1 MGMDYED
8 RDRLKREIMEALK
21 AEQWEEALP
30 KLEMW
35 CEHFP
40 DQSRSWLNRGYC
52 LVRLERYA
60 EAVSALDRCL
70 DLDPS
75 STTAQG
81 WRKKALQ
88 ALDAAH
94 SVAKAP
100 AATVAAQTPSQP
112 LGDATRFVPDETA
125 APPSF
130 ATISAPDQ
138 GRGWL
143 VGTVVD
149 GRYEVRQ
156 VARGGMAVVSIAFDR
171 ELQRMVAVKTPLPSV
186 LATEDGRARFQ
197 REAESWI
204 ALGVHPNICSAYYLQ
219 EIGGMPRLFIEYVDG
234 GDLSDWLRQD
244 ERPSLEQRFDIAI
257 QIASGLDYTHNFLW
271 TNDDGVEHTGVVHR
285 DIKPANV
292 LLTKEGIARVT
303 DFGLVRAEVGD
314 EVAREEDV
322 RQQVEPKMP
331 HSGRSEDASMASGSW
346 QTVTVDGG
354 LVGTPPYMAP
364 ELWRQSLRG
373 TIATDMYAY
382 GCMLYEIFCG
392 RRPFMMPTD
401 GVSRTRE
408 AQLSGWMRLHLR
420 EEPPD
425 PLQFEPGLEQRLA
438 ALMRACVAKDPRGRP
453 QSFSLLRGWMVE
465 MYRDATGR
473 PYPRPEPQRTQLLA
487 DSLNN
492 RGVSFITL
500 GLEERAAG
508 SFRDALDA
516 DPRHLEANFNS
527 SLLEWRRDGLTDA
540 ELERRLG
547 EAERTLGDPSRSSLL
562 RARLRLLLDDPEG
575 AVKALGPS
583 GGTAAEAHASR
594 RERGLA
600 VLSLARSGGGRAD
613 DLERARELLSAAMET
628 SPSDVAIVVGL
639 AEIYARLG
647 NKEVTKEAM
656 TRARALDPE
665 IGDGLP
671 EAVANHLPGHW
682 LTRSMSHHAPV
693 QGFLALPNGWLVVRS
708 VAGDASVWEA
718 SGDRPVHR
726 IDLGGPARQGRSM
739 TVIDDVLVVCLENS
753 PLTLFDLANG
763 QRLRNLRTH
772 PGVATCVAAAP
783 DRRAVASGGSDRN
796 LRLWDLESG
805 ECVRTFQGHEAFVS
819 SVAWD
824 PSGSRVVSASAD
836 GTLRVWDLDQ
846 ERCVQILEGHRGP
859 IRDVAIAG
867 DGRVALSAGQ
877 DGSVGVWDL
886 VEGSH
891 IRFMRGHSGA
901 VTTVALGGDV
911 VAAGGD
917 DCSLRLWNL
926 SSGETLR
933 IMRLANPVQAV
944 ALTDVGRR
952 LTAAHGSSVSQILL
966 PSRSASRLPLV
977 LADTA
982 ASGELAGREQTFR
995 QQLDLAREHI
1005 DAGAMEEAIEPLRAA
1020 RAVTGY
1026 ELHQEALELWNT
1038 VLAYFPKHAPRSVV
1052 ELRRV
1057 GGGTV
1062 VNACRLTADGA
1073 SCLAG
1078 GSDGSLRIFE
1088 TATGVEQRILAGHGN
1103 GVTSVAVSDSGLWLA
1118 SAGRDGWVR
1127 VWDTGDGIGRHEFEG
1142 HEGIVQAVVFE
1153 PDSNA
1158 VISAGDDGSAR
1169 LWPLEE
1175 GSLPELLGRSDDAM
1189 TALAVSRDG
1198 RFVVGGG
1205 WDSQVTVWSLPRR
1218 EELRRMAGHEGAIN
1232 ALAVSPDCR
1241 IIASAGED
1249 GSIRL
1254 WDISGGRC
1262 WRILTGHEGGVHA
1275 VAFTPDARFLLSAGK
1290 DATLRLWDIRT
1301 GTAERVIE
1309 GHAGPIFDVALS
1321 HDGGAAL
1328 TAGSDATLRLWFLD
1342 WEPEPPER
1350 GRWDDRARPFLEV
1363 FLRRR
1368 EGETVGEGAP
1378 TWSDEDLEG
1387 LVKDLGRRGFGWLSS
1402 EMVERE
1408 LEGMARNRV
1417 EQRSEEQKR
1426 TRELARQRQRQVRV
1440 APAKEIVGRLT
1451 KNIGLKLAGVAAAVI
1466 VVLLGIVSLRAP
1478 DSGEATFN
1486 HKLHSEVSILV
1497 RERTMRLKRGMVLSY
1512 QNRPTM
1518 GITNCA
1524 DGIFGDFLSFVLHAE
1539 RRFDPPLDPGVPAED
1554 IAFRDMYAGYVNCV
1568 GMLGDQSVVDDLL
1581 QRSKSGLHP
1590 YRLEDLLSV
1599 MVRVAGGEDPQV
1611 IDALDD
1617 RSETTRHF
1625 AALAIIHG
1633 GNRDGIQTLV
1643 EGLDSDDRRLVE
1655 GTSYVLVELIALGAL
1670 DEAAAFE
1677 AVRRLSRN
1685 IDPKVRQNAVRAL
1698 VHFERRG
1705 AAREVLDEA
1714 LEDSDPEVREIAE
1727 RTLNT
1732 IRSAKM
1738 YELFG

>member
-8 RDRLKREIMEALK
+8 RDRLKREIVEALK
-21 AEQWEEALP
+21 AERWEEALP

-35 CEHFP
+35 CQHFP
-40 DQSRSWLNRGYC
+40 DHPRSWLNRGYC

-60 EAVSALDRCL
+60 EAVSVLDHCL
-70 DLDPS
+70 ELDPS

-81 WRKKALQ
+81 WRTKALQ

-94 SVAKAP
+94 SVAEAR
-100 AATVAAQTPSQP
+100 AATVAAETPSQP

-130 ATISAPDQ
+130 ATLSAPDQ

-149 GRYEVRQ
+149 GRYEVRE

-219 EIGGMPRLFIEYVDG
+219 EIGGMPRLFVEYVDG
-234 GDLSDWLRQD
+234 GDLSDWLRQ
-244 ERPSLEQRFDIAI
+244 EKRPSLEQRFDVAI

-271 TNDDGVEHTGVVHR
+271 TDDEGIEHTGVVHR

-314 EVAREEDV
+314 EVAREGDV
-322 RQQVEPKMP
+322 RHQVEPNLP
-331 HSGRSEDASMASGSW
+331 HTGRREDTSMASGSW
-346 QTVTVDGG
+346 QTVTIDGG

-364 ELWRQSLRG
+364 ELWKQSLRG

-401 GVSRTRE
+401 GESRTRE

-420 EEPPD
+420 EDPPD
-425 PLQFEPGLEQRLA
+425 PLLFEPGLEKRLA
-438 ALMRACVAKDPRGRP
+438 ALMRACVAKDPKGRP
-453 QSFSLLRGWMVE
+453 HSFSLLRGWMVE

-473 PYPRPEPQRTQLLA
+473 SYPRPEPQRTQLLA

-516 DPRHLEANFNS
+516 DPRHLEATFNS
-527 SLLEWRRDGLTDA
+527 GLFEWRRDGLTDA

-547 EAERTLGDPSRSSLL
+547 EAGRTLGDSPRSGLL

-575 AVKALGPS
+575 AVKALDP
-583 GGTAAEAHASR
+583 GGTGVEESHASR

-600 VLSLARSGGGRAD
+600 VLALARSGGGRAD
-613 DLERARELLSAAMET
+613 DLDRAREFLSAAMEA
-628 SPSDVAIVVGL
+628 SPSDVAAVVGL

-656 TRARALDPE
+656 TRARALDPD
-665 IGDGLP
+665 ISDSLP
-671 EAVANHLPGHW
+671 EAAAKHLPGHW
-682 LTRSMSHHAPV
+682 ITRSMSHQAPV

-783 DRRAVASGGSDRN
+783 DGRTVASGGSDRS
-796 LRLWDLESG
+796 LRQWDLESG
-805 ECVRTFQGHEAFVS
+805 ECMRTFQGHEAFIS

-846 ERCVQILEGHRGP
+846 ERCVLLLEGHRGP
-859 IRDVAIAG
+859 IRDLTIAG
-867 DGRVALSAGQ
+867 DGRFALSAGQ

-891 IRFMRGHSGA
+891 VRFLRGHSGA
-901 VTTVALGGDV
+901 VTTVTLDGEIV
-911 VAAGGD
+911 VAGGD
-917 DCSLRLWNL
+917 DATMRLWNL
-926 SSGETLR
+926 NSGETLR
-933 IMRLANPVQAV
+933 VMRLANPVQAV
-944 ALTDVGRR
+944 AITDNGRR

-966 PSRSASRLPLV
+966 PSRAMSKLPLV

-982 ASGELAGREQTFR
+982 ASSELAGREATFR
-995 QQLDLAREHI
+995 EQLHIARGHI
-1005 DAGAMEEAIEPLRAA
+1005 EAGRMEEAIEPLRTA
-1020 RAVTGY
+1020 RAVKGY
-1026 ELHQEALELWNT
+1026 ELHQQALELWNT
-1038 VLAYFPKHAPRSVV
+1038 VLAFFPKHSSRSVV

-1062 VNACRLTADGA
+1062 VNACRLTTDGS

-1078 GSDGSLRIFE
+1078 GSDGSLRLFE
-1088 TATGVEQRILAGHGN
+1088 TATGVEQRVLAGHGS
-1103 GVTSVAVSDSGLWLA
+1103 GITSVAVSDNGLWLA

-1127 VWDTGDGIGRHEFEG
+1127 VWDTGDGIARHEFEG
-1142 HEGIVQAVVFE
+1142 HEGVVQAVVFE
-1153 PDSNA
+1153 PEGNA
-1158 VISAGDDGSAR
+1158 VISAGDDGSLR

-1175 GSLPELLGRSDDAM
+1175 GSLPELLGRSEDAM

-1232 ALAVSPDCR
+1232 GVAISPDCR

-1249 GSIRL
+1249 GAIRL
-1254 WDISGGRC
+1254 WELGGGRC
-1262 WRILTGHEGGVHA
+1262 WRVLTGHDGGIHA
-1275 VAFTPDARFLLSAGK
+1275 VTFTPDARFLVSAGK

-1301 GTAERVIE
+1301 GTAERVVE

-1350 GRWDDRARPFLEV
+1350 GRWDDRARPFLDV

-1368 EGETVGEGAP
+1368 ETETTGEGPP
-1378 TWSDEDLEG
+1378 TWSDDDLEG
-1387 LVKDLGRRGFGWLSS
+1387 LVEDLGHRGFGWLNP
-1402 EMVERE
+1402 EMVERQ
-1408 LEGMARNRV
+1408 LEGMARNRI

-1426 TRELARQRQRQVRV
+1426 TRELARKRQRQVRV
-1440 APAKEIVGRLT
+1440 APAKEIVERLT
-1451 KNIGLKLAGVAAAVI
+1451 KNIGLKLAGLAAAVI
-1466 VVLLGIVSLRAP
+1466 LVMLGIWSLQTP
-1478 DSGEATFN
+1478 DSGEVTFN
-1486 HKLHSEVSILV
+1486 QKLHSEVSLLV
-1497 RERTMRLKRGMVLSY
+1497 RERKMRLERGMVLSF

-1518 GITNCA
+1518 GAINCA
-1524 DGIFGDFLSFVLHAE
+1524 DGVFSDFLSFVLYAE
-1539 RRFDPPLDPGVPAED
+1539 REVDPPLDPGEPAED
-1554 IAFRDMYAGYVNCV
+1554 IAFRDRYAGSVNCV
-1568 GMLGDQSVVDDLL
+1568 GTLGDRSVVDDVL
-1581 QRSKSGLHP
+1581 QRTKSDLHP
-1590 YRLEDLLSV
+1590 YRLEDLLSI
-1599 MVRVAGGEDPQV
+1599 MVRVGGGLDPR
-1611 IDALDD
+1611 IIEALND

-1625 AALAIIHG
+1625 AALSLVHG
-1633 GNRDGIQTLV
+1633 GDSGGIRTLV
-1643 EGLDSDDRRLVE
+1643 EGLDGDDRRLVE
-1655 GTSYVLVELIALGAL
+1655 ASSYVLTELIALGAI
-1670 DEAAAFE
+1670 DQASAFE
-1677 AVRRLSRN
+1677 TVRKLSRN
-1685 IDPKVRQNAVRAL
+1685 IDPKVRRNSVRAL

-1714 LEDSDPEVREIAE
+1714 LEDTDPEVREVAE
-1727 RTLNT
+1727 RTRDI

-1738 YELFG
+1738 HELFG

>member
-1 MGMDYED
+1 
-8 RDRLKREIMEALK
+8 
-21 AEQWEEALP
+21 
-30 KLEMW
+30 
-35 CEHFP
+35 
-40 DQSRSWLNRGYC
+40 
-52 LVRLERYA
+52 
-60 EAVSALDRCL
+60 
-70 DLDPS
+70 
-75 STTAQG
+75 
-81 WRKKALQ
+81 
-88 ALDAAH
+88 
-94 SVAKAP
+94 
-100 AATVAAQTPSQP
+100 
-112 LGDATRFVPDETA
+112 
-125 APPSF
+125 
-130 ATISAPDQ
+130 
-138 GRGWL
+138 
-143 VGTVVD
+143 
-149 GRYEVRQ
+149 
-156 VARGGMAVVSIAFDR
+156 
-171 ELQRMVAVKTPLPSV
+171 MVAVKTPLPSV

-234 GDLSDWLRQD
+234 GDLSDWLRQE
-244 ERPSLEQRFDIAI
+244 ERPSLEQRFDVAI

-271 TNDDGVEHTGVVHR
+271 TDDDGVEHTGVVHR

-292 LLTKEGIARVT
+292 LLTTDGIARVT
-303 DFGLVRAEVGD
+303 DFGLVRAEGGD
-314 EVAREEDV
+314 EVARDDDV
-322 RQQVEPKMP
+322 RQQVAPALL
-331 HSGRSEDASMASGSW
+331 HTGRREDASMASGSW

-364 ELWRQSLRG
+364 ELWKQSLRG

-401 GVSRTRE
+401 AVSRTRE

-420 EEPPD
+420 EDPPD
-425 PLQFEPGLEQRLA
+425 PLVFEPGLEQRLA
-438 ALMRACVAKDPRGRP
+438 ALMRACVAKDPKGRP

-465 MYRDATGR
+465 MYREATGR

-508 SFRDALDA
+508 SFRDALGA
-516 DPRHLEANFNS
+516 DPRHLEATFNS
-527 SLLEWRRDGLTDA
+527 GLLEWRRDGLTDA
-540 ELERRLG
+540 ELERRLS
-547 EAERTLGDPSRSSLL
+547 EAERTLGDRSRSGLL

-575 AVKALGPS
+575 AVKALDPAGEIIED
-583 GGTAAEAHASR
+583 THAAR

-600 VLSLARSGGGRAD
+600 LLGLARRGGRAD
-613 DLERARELLSAAMET
+613 DLEQARELLSAVMEA
-628 SPSDVAIVVGL
+628 SPSDVAVVVGL
-639 AEIYARLG
+639 AEIFARLG
-647 NKEVTKEAM
+647 NKDVTKEAM

-665 IGDGLP
+665 IVDSLP
-671 EAVANHLPGHW
+671 EAVATHLPGHW

-693 QGFLALPNGWLVVRS
+693 QSLLSLPNGWLVVRS

-763 QRLRNLRTH
+763 RRLRNLRTH
-772 PGVATCVAAAP
+772 PGVATCVEAAP
-783 DRRAVASGGSDRN
+783 DGRMVASGGSDRS

-819 SVAWD
+819 SVAWL

-846 ERCVQILEGHRGP
+846 ERCVQVLEGHRGP
-859 IRDVAIAG
+859 IRDLTVTG

-886 VEGSH
+886 AEGNH

-901 VTTVALGGDV
+901 VTSVSLDRGT
-911 VAAGGD
+911 VAAGGED
-917 DCSLRLWNL
+917 GTLRLWNL
-926 SSGETLR
+926 DTGETLR
-933 IMRLANPVQAV
+933 VMRLANPVQALV
-944 ALTDVGRR
+944 VTDNGRR

-966 PSRSASRLPLV
+966 PARSTSRLPLA
-977 LADTA
+977 LSDTA
-982 ASGELAGREQTFR
+982 ASGELAGREETYR
-995 QQLDLAREHI
+995 EQLDLAREHI
-1005 DAGAMEEAIEPLRAA
+1005 EAGRMEEAIEPLRAA

-1038 VLAYFPKHAPRSVV
+1038 VLAFFPKHAPRSVV

-1062 VNACRLTADGA
+1062 VSACRLTVDGA

-1078 GSDGSLRIFE
+1078 GGDGSLRLFE
-1088 TATGVEQRILAGHGN
+1088 TATGVEQRVLAGHGN
-1103 GVTSVAVSDSGLWLA
+1103 GVTSVAVSDNGLWLA

-1153 PDSNA
+1153 PDGDA
-1158 VISAGDDGSAR
+1158 VISAGDDGSVR

-1189 TALAVSRDG
+1189 TALAVSADG

-1232 ALAVSPDCR
+1232 DVAISPDCR

-1254 WDISGGRC
+1254 WDLAGGRC
-1262 WRILTGHEGGVHA
+1262 WRVLTGHEGGVHA
-1275 VAFTPDARFLLSAGK
+1275 VEFTPDARFLLSAGK

-1301 GTAERVIE
+1301 GTAERVVE

-1321 HDGGAAL
+1321 RDGGAAL

-1368 EGETVGEGAP
+1368 EGERLGEGPP
-1378 TWSDEDLEG
+1378 TWSDDDLERLVDG
-1387 LVKDLGRRGFGWLSS
+1387 LSRRGFGWLAP

-1408 LEGMARNRV
+1408 LESMARNRI

-1426 TRELARQRQRQVRV
+1426 TRELARKRQRQVRV
-1440 APAKEIVGRLT
+1440 APAKDIVARLT
-1451 KNIGLKLAGVAAAVI
+1451 KNIGLKLAGVAAAAI
-1466 VVLLGIVSLRAP
+1466 VVMLGILSLRTP
-1478 DSGEATFN
+1478 DSGEAMFN
-1486 HKLHSEVSILV
+1486 DKLHSEVSILV
-1497 RERTMRLKRGMVLSY
+1497 RERNMRLKRGMVLSF

-1518 GITNCA
+1518 GAVNCA
-1524 DGIFGDFLSFVLHAE
+1524 DGIFSDFLSFVLHVE
-1539 RRFDPPLDPGVPAED
+1539 REFDPPLDPGVPAENT
-1554 IAFRDMYAGYVNCV
+1554 AFRDRYAGYVNCV
-1568 GMLGDQSVVDDLL
+1568 GTLGDRSVVDDVL
-1581 QRSKSGLHP
+1581 QRTKSGLHP
-1590 YRLEDLLSV
+1590 YRLEDLLSI

-1625 AALAIIHG
+1625 AALTLIHG
-1633 GNRDGIQTLV
+1633 GDNDGIRALV
-1643 EGLDSDDRRLVE
+1643 EGLDSEDWRLVE
-1655 GTSYVLVELIALGAL
+1655 GSSYVLTELIAVGAI
-1670 DEAAAFE
+1670 DEASAFE
-1677 AVRRLSRN
+1677 KVRKLSRN
-1685 IDPKVRQNAVRAL
+1685 IDPKVRRNSIRAL

-1705 AAREVLDEA
+1705 PAREVLDEA
-1714 LEDSDPEVREIAE
+1714 LEDTDPEVRAVAE
-1727 RTLNT
+1727 RTRDT